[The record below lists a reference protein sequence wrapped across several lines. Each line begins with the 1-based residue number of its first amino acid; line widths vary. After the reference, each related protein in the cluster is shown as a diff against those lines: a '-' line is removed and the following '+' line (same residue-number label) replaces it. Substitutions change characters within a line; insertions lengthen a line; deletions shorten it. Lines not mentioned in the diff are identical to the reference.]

1 MSAVPPPDVE
11 FELARLAAIVASS
24 ADAVIGK
31 TLEGVITSWNAG
43 AVRMY
48 GYAADDVVGRNV
60 SLLYPPSR
68 AAELEPIL
76 SQLRLGER
84 VEFFDTQRV
93 RKDGSVI
100 DVAFSASPIR
110 DAGGV
115 VVGGSAVVRD
125 LTGLRREEAN
135 RHSAEEVV
143 RLETVGDLAGGIA
156 HHFNNLL
163 AAIVGYAGF
172 VAEATADRPAVH
184 ADVEQVLAAAAR
196 AAALARQLLI
206 FTGGIRP
213 TLSCWTWA
221 R

>member
-1 MSAVPPPDVE
+1 M
-11 FELARLAAIVASS
+11 
-24 ADAVIGK
+24 
-31 TLEGVITSWNAG
+31 
-43 AVRMY
+43 
-48 GYAADDVVGRNV
+48 
-60 SLLYPPSR
+60 
-68 AAELEPIL
+68 
-76 SQLRLGER
+76 
-84 VEFFDTQRV
+84 
-93 RKDGSVI
+93 
-100 DVAFSASPIR
+100 AFSASPIR

-172 VAEATADRPAVH
+172 VAEGTAVLPAVQ
-184 ADVEQVLAAAAR
+184 ADVEQVLAAAGR

-206 FTGGIRP
+206 FSLRDPADPELLDLGAVIAGLRGTPSASLGQEVRLRVESCGAGGANGR
-213 TLSCWTWA
+213 
-221 R
+221 